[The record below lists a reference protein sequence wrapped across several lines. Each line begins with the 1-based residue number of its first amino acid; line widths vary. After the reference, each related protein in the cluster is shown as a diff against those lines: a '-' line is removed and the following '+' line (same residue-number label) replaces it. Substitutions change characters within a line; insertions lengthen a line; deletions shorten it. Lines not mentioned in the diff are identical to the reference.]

1 MPISN
6 RKDDYP
12 AEPPPPLV
20 PNSNHAESV
29 VNGNIA
35 APVAAVFGGPIDDHS
50 SATSTRTTMSH
61 RVYNNLQSGIQ
72 ALNPIQ
78 RMSLVLAQQQYDQE
92 RYRLEL
98 LQEAQRQQQL
108 LMMNS
113 SSSLMQEN
121 NARNIL
127 GSSLFNSSSPGNYAS
142 INIHST
148 EESPSSDMNINN
160 LLPYTLNALSSVYPP
175 SHLSLGTSLGNNR
188 SLTHTTGQSIDAGSS
203 HDIGLVVK
211 KKRARKKRKKKEK
224 GRPPRPLSAYNF
236 FFKDER
242 KTILADFSNLADT
255 EDGKDDD
262 RGGSTGEHAGGS
274 GPIVA
279 ATPAGKPSI
288 GFENLAKTIG
298 RRWKEITPE
307 RLAHYKALAKT
318 DQKRY
323 VDEMK
328 VYEEKLKQLWLEE
341 EEQKLRTKKALEIM
355 ANKSMLDKDTAEIE
369 GSEARHGIASNQ
381 SGVDLSEADFNVYST
396 EQPAKRPPRNEPTI
410 HADCYEKES
419 ISRAVAGDDNLF
431 FGFSSSADAR
441 VAPDAVGSPL
451 KKKSRTQE
459 YHQQASIENKK
470 LLSVSGTFLPFSS
483 QGPLQKN
490 YPASDSVGFDRNN
503 NNNKQRIPVVGRLQN
518 NFVQQPSNLLQQLN
532 DKESMLSATKQQSA
546 PQQQLPSGQTYLPKV
561 IDQNNNMIS
570 AIQQR
575 QQITVPQH
583 HTYQQQQNS
592 EQMQRILNY
601 VMLQPT
607 NSSTSSSMRQH
618 SNNHS
623 HQGNNIS
630 CDVSNNVSP
639 LLTDDYPKT
648 GSREELILL
657 ETMMRNAAKT
667 TSRGQ
672 MAIPNSTGS
681 RNLVPQFSSMGL
693 SHSQQQ
699 PFAMSTELYLSQL
712 AAQQKQLLET
722 RNLPSNTIVP
732 PGSQLLNNYIA
743 PTNGENAAERLF
755 LHNRNQMQIRRNVL
769 GQQHDHNLL
778 LAPVNANHQRRA
790 TDHASLNSSGNGDN
804 EDEEIVDDK
813 NPKNS
818 LR

>member
-20 PNSNHAESV
+20 PNSNDAENV

-35 APVAAVFGGPIDDHS
+35 APVAAAVFGGPIDDHS
-50 SATSTRTTMSH
+50 SATSTSATMSH

-72 ALNPIQ
+72 AFNPIQ

-92 RYRLEL
+92 RYRLLL
-98 LQEAQRQQQL
+98 LQGAQRQQQI

-113 SSSLMQEN
+113 SSSLMQQN

-148 EESPSSDMNINN
+148 EESPSSDMNIDN

-211 KKRARKKRKKKEK
+211 KKRSRKKRKKKEK

-242 KTILADFSNLADT
+242 KTILANFSNFAADT
-255 EDGKDDD
+255 EDGKVDD

-274 GPIVA
+274 GPIA
-279 ATPAGKPSI
+279 ATPPGKPSV

-298 RRWKEITPE
+298 RRWKEVTPE
-307 RLAHYKALAKT
+307 RLTHYKALAKT

-323 VDEMK
+323 VDEME
-328 VYEEKLKQLWLEE
+328 VYEDKLKQLWLEE
-341 EEQKLRTKKALEIM
+341 EEQKLRTKEALEIT
-355 ANKSMLDKDTAEIE
+355 ANKSMLYKDTAEIE

-381 SGVDLSEADFNVYST
+381 SGVDLSEADSKDYSK
-396 EQPAKRPPRNEPTI
+396 EQPAKRLPRNEPSI

-419 ISRAVAGDDNLF
+419 SSRAVAGDDNLF
-431 FGFSSSADAR
+431 FGFSSSSDAR

-470 LLSVSGTFLPFSS
+470 LLSVSGSFLPCSS

-490 YPASDSVGFDRNN
+490 YPASDSVGFDRHN
-503 NNNKQRIPVVGRLQN
+503 NNNKQIPDVGRSQN
-518 NFVQQPSNLLQQLN
+518 NCVQQPSNLLQQLN
-532 DKESMLSATKQQSA
+532 DKESMLSATKQQSD
-546 PQQQLPSGQTYLPKV
+546 PQHQQLPSGQTYLPKV

-592 EQMQRILNY
+592 EQMQRILDY
-601 VMLQPT
+601 FTLKPT

-630 CDVSNNVSP
+630 SDVSNNVSP
-639 LLTDDYPKT
+639 LLTADDSPKT

-672 MAIPNSTGS
+672 MAIPNFTGS

-693 SHSQQQ
+693 SHSQQ

-722 RNLPSNTIVP
+722 RNLPSDIIVP
-732 PGSQLLNNYIA
+732 PGSQLPNNYIA
-743 PTNGENAAERLF
+743 TNGENAAERLF
-755 LHNRNQMQIRRNVL
+755 LHNRNQQTQIRRNVL
-769 GQQHDHNLL
+769 GQQHDHSL

-790 TDHASLNSSGNGDN
+790 TDHASLNSSDN